1 MPSLYVLCRLKVVD
15 HFVGF
20 AHHYFGLKPSME
32 WIMSTEVV
40 AKYIGFHFKRGNS
53 PSYMLKMVKDLGQAL
68 HFVMSPLCKKV
79 GGMGGLP
86 KAQVANWYHALIKKL
101 KSLKGPPPTYTTND
115 VTLKEFWDASDAQ
128 EATFYKL
135 FEASWVAWFV

>member
-1 MPSLYVLCRLKVVD
+1 MRLAFPTHHAFTLCSCRLKVVD

-53 PSYMLKMVKDLGQAL
+53 PSYMLTILKYLCLAL
-68 HFVMSPLCKKV
+68 DFVMSPLCKEV
-79 GGMGGLP
+79 GAMGGLP
-86 KAQVANWYHALIKKL
+86 YAQVANWYHALIKKL
-101 KSLKGPPPTYTTND
+101 KSLKGPPPSDRTND
-115 VTLKEFWDASDAQ
+115 VTLKEFWDASYAQ
-128 EATFYKL
+128 EATVYKL
-135 FEASWVAWFV
+135 